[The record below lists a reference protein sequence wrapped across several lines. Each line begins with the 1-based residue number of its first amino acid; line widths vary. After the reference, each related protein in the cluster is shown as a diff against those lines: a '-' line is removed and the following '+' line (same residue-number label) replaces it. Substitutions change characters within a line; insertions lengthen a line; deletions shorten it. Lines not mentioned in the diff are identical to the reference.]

1 MMFLPM
7 AGWRGLAAA
16 MAVMAVPVVTGEPV
30 ACRLRGPMPTTAVRA
45 VVVAVLFKVGATARP
60 AVLGRRMPGLPVRRE
75 PLGVMVERV
84 ASVLDRQLMELRAVP
99 AVQTWAKV
107 VRSGLAGTPDQ
118 ADQVGLQISTSIA
131 AVTAAAEAEAS
142 PATQASLAL
151 TVRLALM
158 AAISLYPAD
167 LRAVLAV
174 AEVAV
179 VKAAEVAERVE

>member
-7 AGWRGLAAA
+7 ADWRGLAAA
-16 MAVMAVPVVTGEPV
+16 MAVMAVPVVTGEPA
-30 ACRLRGPMPTTAVRA
+30 ACPLRGPMPTTAVLA

-75 PLGVMVERV
+75 HLGVPVERV

-107 VRSGLAGTPDQ
+107 VQSDLAGTPDQ

-131 AVTAAAEAEAS
+131 AVMAAAAAS
-142 PATQASLAL
+142 LATQASLAL
-151 TVRLALM
+151 MVRLALM
-158 AAISLYPAD
+158 AAISLHPAD
-167 LRAVLAV
+167 LPAVPAV

-179 VKAAEVAERVE
+179 VKAAAAAEPVE